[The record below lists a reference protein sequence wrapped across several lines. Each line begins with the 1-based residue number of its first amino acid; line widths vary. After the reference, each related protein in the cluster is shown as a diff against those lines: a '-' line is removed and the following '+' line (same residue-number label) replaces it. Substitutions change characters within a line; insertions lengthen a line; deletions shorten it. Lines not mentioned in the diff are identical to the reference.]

1 MVRVTN
7 AVASRR
13 RRKRILKLSKGFVGD
28 RKNHRCLTKDA
39 VMKALSYKFI
49 HRKDKKSDMR
59 SLWITRI
66 NVGAKM
72 HGISY
77 SKLICGLKKSGSLIN
92 RKTLADLALHNMQ
105 AFQEVVTVAKKA
117 LA

>member
-28 RKNHRCLTKDA
+28 RKNHRCVTKDA

-49 HRKDKKSDMR
+49 HRKNKKSDIR

-66 NVGAKM
+66 NVAAKM
-72 HGISY
+72 QGISY
-77 SKLICGLKKSGSLIN
+77 SKLISGLKKGGSLIN
-92 RKTLADLALHNMQ
+92 RKMLAHMAMNDMNG
-105 AFQEVVTVAKKA
+105 FQEVVSVAKKA
-117 LA
+117 LV